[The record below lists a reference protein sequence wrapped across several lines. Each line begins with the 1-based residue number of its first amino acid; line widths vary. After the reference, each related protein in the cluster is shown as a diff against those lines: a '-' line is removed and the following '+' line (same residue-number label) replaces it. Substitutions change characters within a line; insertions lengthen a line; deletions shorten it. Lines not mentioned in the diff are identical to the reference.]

1 MQLLE
6 TERKFFGESQMR
18 RIFLDI
24 ETLPPNTETSRASSA
39 LDACTDQEFRD
50 LALKAEKGRLLTIGV
65 IIEENNKV
73 IHQGLLGRDK
83 ATGIFH
89 LNEAK
94 TLKVFWNLIGPV
106 NPYRDVFIGHNILDF
121 DLAFL
126 IKRSIINR
134 IQPPQISFRRYQQKP
149 IFDTMW
155 EWSLWRYRI
164 SLADVAEAIGIF
176 SPKEEG
182 IDGSQIYDSFC
193 AGKHREI
200 AMYCMRDVECA
211 RAVYYCI
218 NFLEAPFMETYAVK
232 QTSVAYPAAVKELA
246 AVSGVI

>member
-1 MQLLE
+1 MQN
-6 TERKFFGESQMR
+6 TRTDIKFFGGSLMR

-24 ETLPPNTETSRASSA
+24 ETLPPDTETSRASSS
-39 LDACTDQEFRD
+39 LDTCADQEFRD

-83 ATGIFH
+83 ATGLFH

-94 TLKVFWNLIGPV
+94 TLRAFWSLIGRV
-106 NPYRDVFIGHNILDF
+106 DPYQDVFIGHNILDF

-164 SLADVAEAIGIF
+164 SLADVAEAIGIS
-176 SPKEEG
+176 SPKEDG
-182 IDGSQIYDSFC
+182 IDGSQIYDYFC
-193 AGKHREI
+193 AGKHRDI
-200 AMYCMRDVECA
+200 AMYCMRDVECT

-232 QTSVAYPAAVKELA
+232 QTFVVHPVTMKEVA